1 MARDK
6 QADLLQRLGYIPKD
20 NCPFCLA
27 PIDPDNRGHVVK
39 CLYGMTFARRRTWQ
53 QTTFAPKVQVCKL
66 EYKEI
71 D

>member
-6 QADLLQRLGYIPKD
+6 QADLLQRLGFTPSG
-20 NCPFCLA
+20 CPFCLK
-27 PIDPDNRGHVVK
+27 PIDLDRGHVVK

-53 QTTFAPKVQVCKL
+53 QSTFAPKVQVCKL